1 MKHQVRGEALADW
14 QVGVLGVPVLEE
26 SWGDDPALLELDAA
40 LDGQL
45 KPMLVAEGF
54 KASRAKSRLVHTLG
68 RVAPARI
75 LIYGLGKA
83 GDLRLQYVR
92 DFAHTVVK
100 AAEEAKSKHAGA
112 ALPALGSL
120 DAPAAASEALLAAE
134 LGTYR
139 FDRYKGE
146 RDEHGLE
153 TMSWRLGDGVE
164 LGPAKQLQGVAA
176 GVARARDLVNE
187 PAGVCTPGMLEE
199 QAREIA
205 ARYGMGLTVFGRA
218 ELEEKEMGC
227 ILAVARGSDLDPRL
241 HHQSYKPAGAPKGR
255 IAFVGKGITFDS
267 GGYDL
272 KPPEHMLDMKID
284 MAGAAAV
291 LGAMDAVGA
300 VAPDVEVHG
309 IVPTCENLVNGR
321 AYKPGDVLRAYKGK
335 TIEIANTDA
344 EGRLILA
351 DALGYATDLKPDA
364 IVDLA
369 TLTGACAIALGDYTA
384 GLFGADGGLTEQ
396 LLAAAE
402 EVDEAMWRLPLDAK
416 LRKQLESP
424 VADLKNVGK
433 RFGGAIT
440 AALFLKEFVG
450 DVPWAH
456 IDIAGPAALDEPVGA
471 LPKGGT
477 GFGVRSLVRLAERFE
492 KP

>member
-1 MKHQVRGEALADW
+1 MKHQVHGEALASW
-14 QVGVLGVPVLEE
+14 RVGVLGIPVLDG
-26 SWGDDPALLELDAA
+26 SWGEDRALVEVDEA

-45 KPMLVAEGF
+45 KTMLEAEGF
-54 KASRAKSRLVHTLG
+54 KAARGKSRLVHTLG
-68 RVAPARI
+68 RVAPARV
-75 LIYGLGKA
+75 LVYGLGNA
-83 GDLRLQYVR
+83 DDLRMQHIR
-92 DFAHTVVK
+92 DFAHAVVK
-100 AAEEAKSKHAGA
+100 AAAEVKASHAGVV
-112 ALPALGSL
+112 LPALGSL
-120 DAPAAASEALLAAE
+120 DDAAAASEALLAAE

-146 RDEHGLE
+146 REDLALE
-153 TMSWRLGDGVE
+153 GMMWRLSDGVE
-164 LGPAKQLQGVAA
+164 LGPTGKLQGVAA

-187 PAGVCTPGMLEE
+187 PAGVCTPQMLEE
-199 QAREIA
+199 QAKEIA
-205 ARYGMGLTVFGRA
+205 GRHGMGFNVLGRA
-218 ELEEKEMGC
+218 ELESKEMGC
-227 ILAVARGSDLDPRL
+227 ILAVSRGSDLEPRL
-241 HHQSYKPAGAPKGR
+241 LHLSYKPAGAPKGR
-255 IAFVGKGITFDS
+255 LAFVGKGITFDS

-291 LGAMDAVGA
+291 LGAMEAVGA

-321 AYKPGDVLRAYKGK
+321 AYKPGDIIRAFKGK

-351 DALGYATDLKPDA
+351 DALGYATDLEPDA

-369 TLTGACAIALGDYTA
+369 TLTGACAVALGDYTA
-384 GLFGADGGLTEQ
+384 GLFGADEGLTEQ
-396 LLAAAE
+396 ITAAAE
-402 EVDEAMWRLPLDAK
+402 EVDEAVWRLPLDVK
-416 LRKQLESP
+416 LRKQLDSP

-440 AALFLKEFVG
+440 AALFLKEFVA
-450 DVPWAH
+450 DIPWAH

-477 GFGVRSLVRLAERFE
+477 GFGVRSLVRLAERYE
-492 KP
+492 RS